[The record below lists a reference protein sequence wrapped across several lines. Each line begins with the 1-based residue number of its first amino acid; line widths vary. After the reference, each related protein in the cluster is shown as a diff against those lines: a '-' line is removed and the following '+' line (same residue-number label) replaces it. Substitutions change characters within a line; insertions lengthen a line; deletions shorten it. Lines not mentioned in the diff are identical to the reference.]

1 MAAFGGYV
9 SGFVV
14 LSDLDLQIINTAKNF
29 LDPSIQTRLF
39 GLFTKLGIP
48 LRIHHLK
55 FMSHSDLFHDIK
67 CQ

>member
-48 LRIHHLK
+48 PPIRN
-55 FMSHSDLFHDIK
+55 FMSHADLLHDIK